1 MPQLAQLI
9 IQSGVN
15 FNLKG
20 IAVSKNMK
28 NLTFK
33 YIHRVDFVM
42 SYRDDDITD
51 REPSAG
57 IQYGSQ
63 CGGFVCLVSWADI

>member
-9 IQSGVN
+9 IHSRVN

-28 NLTFK
+28 NMTFK
-33 YIHRVDFVM
+33 YIHRVDFLM
-42 SYRDDDITD
+42 SSHDDDITD

-57 IQYGSQ
+57 IQY
-63 CGGFVCLVSWADI
+63 

>member
-28 NLTFK
+28 NMAFK
-33 YIHRVDFVM
+33 YIHLGFDLLM
-42 SYRDDDITD
+42 SSHDDDITD

-57 IQYGSQ
+57 IQY
-63 CGGFVCLVSWADI
+63 